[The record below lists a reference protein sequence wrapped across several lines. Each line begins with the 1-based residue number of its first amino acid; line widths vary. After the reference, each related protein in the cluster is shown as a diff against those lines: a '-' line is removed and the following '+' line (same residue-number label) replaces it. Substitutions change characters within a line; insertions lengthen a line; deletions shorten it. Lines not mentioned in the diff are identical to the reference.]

1 MNYSNWL
8 ENVLLFIFM
17 FARLTVWP
25 KWKRVCDT
33 EKVPYA
39 SVKTYCFMYEL
50 ILHSNS
56 ERTLYARMN
65 MIIMLLPVSGC
76 GCVFPS
82 GRSRRSPDQWNQINS
97 PFFCRFC
104 FFLPSSRDCFVIDV
118 TAGKKHTTTRTTSKH
133 RRMSADQKSPIV
145 WIINIAQS
153 AFVGRLRSLTFTL
166 FTMHHMHFYLEFIF
180 RLWRLRCG
188 WSIVCPVW
196 FYIPGGLVV
205 VFAAWPML
213 PVVAAHHHRNNSPLL
228 LCVGVLCVCTLC
240 CVCHFVRIIWR
251 LVLSENVIKLRCPE

>member
-56 ERTLYARMN
+56 KRTLYARMN

-82 GRSRRSPDQWNQINS
+82 GRSRRSPDQ
-97 PFFCRFC
+97 
-104 FFLPSSRDCFVIDV
+104 
-118 TAGKKHTTTRTTSKH
+118 
-133 RRMSADQKSPIV
+133 
-145 WIINIAQS
+145 
-153 AFVGRLRSLTFTL
+153 
-166 FTMHHMHFYLEFIF
+166 
-180 RLWRLRCG
+180 
-188 WSIVCPVW
+188 
-196 FYIPGGLVV
+196 
-205 VFAAWPML
+205 
-213 PVVAAHHHRNNSPLL
+213 
-228 LCVGVLCVCTLC
+228 
-240 CVCHFVRIIWR
+240 
-251 LVLSENVIKLRCPE
+251 